1 MTTEGFDN
9 RMIAIS
15 LNDVHVSYGSL
26 KVLQGMT
33 FHVATDGST
42 GRAVGLLG
50 PNGAGKS
57 TLLKTLLGFLRP
69 ASGAV
74 ELFGMPMP
82 KHALEARQRLG
93 YMPERDIVS
102 PKVSAVSLL
111 THCGCLMGMS
121 RVDAMERA
129 HEVLNYVGFGEN
141 RYRKMETYSTG
152 MCQRVKFAQAL
163 IHDPKLLLLDEP
175 TNGLDPEGRIEMLDL
190 VRELAYK
197 RKVIVLLSSHLLP
210 DVEYVCDRI
219 IVLARGCVAV
229 DDSIERITAQREG
242 LYELRVRDNRA
253 PFLAAIEAAGCTW
266 RDEHSGTILVETP
279 AKMSVHV
286 FFEIARAQQT
296 QIRHLRPVRQSL
308 EEAFLHAIA
317 EK

>member
-1 MTTEGFDN
+1 MSIT
-9 RMIAIS
+9 AIS
-15 LNDVHVSYGSL
+15 LNDVHVSYGDL

-33 FHVATDGST
+33 FDVAADGST

-69 ASGAV
+69 QKGSAA
-74 ELFGMPMP
+74 LFGLPMP
-82 KHALEARQRLG
+82 ERALEARQRLG

-111 THCGCLMGMS
+111 THCGSLSGMS

-190 VRELAYK
+190 VRELAHK
-197 RKVIVLLSSHLLP
+197 RRVIVLLSSHLLP

-219 IVLARGCVAV
+219 VVMARGRVAI
-229 DDSIERITAQREG
+229 DDTIDRITAQREG
-242 LYELRVRDNRA
+242 LYELRVRDNREA
-253 PFLAAIEAAGCTW
+253 FMAALESAGCTW
-266 RDEHSGTILVETP
+266 RDEHSGNVLVETP
-279 AKMSVHV
+279 PATSVRL
-286 FFEIARAQQT
+286 FFEIAKAQQT

-308 EEAFLHAIA
+308 EEAFLQAISA
-317 EK
+317 NGPVADR